1 MSSEAAITL
10 RGVAKTYRIYGK
22 PHHRLLQGLPWIGGT
37 RWFTEFQALRRI
49 DLQVAPGETVG
60 IIGRNGSGKST
71 LLQIICGTLNPTHG
85 EVVVN
90 GRIAALLELGAGFN
104 PEFTGRENVF
114 LNGAVLGLSRAEME
128 ARLEAILAF
137 ADIGDF
143 VDRPVKTYSS
153 GMYIRLAFA
162 VAISIEP
169 SVLIIDEAL
178 SVGDEAFQRK
188 CFARIEA
195 LKDSG
200 CTILFVS
207 HSAGSIVQ
215 LCDRAV
221 VIDDGEDIYTGPP
234 KDAVALYQRLLYAP
248 EDRRREI
255 RAEILGAAPGVDGTG
270 EAASQRLDQHPPF
283 VEHNDL
289 SGAERFDGDM
299 QAESTVEL
307 MTHGARIVHPHF
319 RNQAGREVNV
329 LIPDGEYT
337 YTYDVVFERD
347 ARNVHFGMMIRS
359 LAGVDLFGM
368 ASHAEGEGI
377 ELVSAGSRYT
387 VRFKLRSGLLPGTYF
402 TNAGVMGILDDGES
416 RFLHRILDALMFKIE
431 VKVTNRRKA
440 GFYDL
445 ALEPACEFVETQ
457 RSREVLR

>member
-1 MSSEAAITL
+1 MSSDAAIKI
-10 RGVAKTYRIYGK
+10 RGVSKTYRIYDK
-22 PHHRLLQGLPWIGGT
+22 PHHRLLQGMPWIGGT
-37 RWFTEFQALRRI
+37 RWYTEFQALRRI
-49 DLQVAPGETVG
+49 DLDVARGETVG

-71 LLQIICGTLNPTHG
+71 LLQIICGTLHPTAG
-85 EVVVN
+85 QVVVN

-128 ARLEAILAF
+128 SRLEGILAF
-137 ADIGDF
+137 ADIGEF

-162 VAISIEP
+162 VAISTEP
-169 SVLIIDEAL
+169 SVLVIDEAL

-195 LKDSG
+195 LKDGG

-221 VIDDGEDIYTGPP
+221 VIDDGESIYTGQP

-248 EDRRREI
+248 DDRRREI
-255 RAEILGAAPGVDGTG
+255 RAAIIDVRHGVIDGDG
-270 EAASQRLDQHPPF
+270 GLARPIDLESARVDP
-283 VEHNDL
+283 NDL
-289 SGAERFDGDM
+289 SEAERFDPAM
-299 QAESTVEL
+299 RAESTVEL

-319 RNQAGREVNV
+319 RNRDGREVNV
-329 LIPDGEYT
+329 LVPDGEYS
-337 YTYDVVFERD
+337 YTYDVVFEQD

-368 ASHAEGEGI
+368 ASHADGEGI
-377 ELVSAGSRYT
+377 EFVQAGSRYT
-387 VRFKLRSGLLPGTYF
+387 VQFKIRSGLLPGTYF
-402 TNAGVMGILDDGES
+402 TNAGVMGMIEDGES

-431 VKVTNRRKA
+431 VKATNRRKA

-445 ALEPACEFVETQ
+445 ALEPACEFLETS
-457 RSREVLR
+457 RSREVLQ

>member
-1 MSSEAAITL
+1 MSSDVAIKISHL
-10 RGVAKTYRIYGK
+10 AKTYRIYSK
-22 PHHRLLQGLPWIGGT
+22 PHHRLLQGLPMLGGA
-37 RWFTEFQALRRI
+37 RWYTEFHALRCV
-49 DLQVAPGETVG
+49 DLEVARGETVG

-71 LLQIICGTLNPTHG
+71 LLQIICGTLSATAG
-85 EVVVN
+85 TVAVS

-114 LNGAVLGLSRAEME
+114 LNGAVLGLGRAEME
-128 ARLEAILAF
+128 QRLEGILAF
-137 ADIGDF
+137 ADIGEF

-169 SVLIIDEAL
+169 NILIIDEAL

-195 LKDSG
+195 LKDNG

-221 VIDDGEDIYTGPP
+221 VIDDGESICTGQP

-255 RAEILGAAPGVDGTG
+255 REAIIHARHVPLLGDAKEQLPSPSMESAPVD
-270 EAASQRLDQHPPF
+270 D
-283 VEHNDL
+283 NDL
-289 SGAERFDGDM
+289 SDAERFDPAM
-299 QAESTVEL
+299 RAESTVEL
-307 MTHGARIVHPHF
+307 MSHGARIVHPHF
-319 RNQAGREVNV
+319 KNAKGSEVNV
-329 LIPDGEYT
+329 LMPDGEYV
-337 YTYDVVFERD
+337 YTYDVVFEED

-368 ASHAEGEGI
+368 ASHADGEGI
-377 ELVSAGSRYT
+377 DLVPAGSRYT
-387 VRFKLRSGLLPGTYF
+387 VRFRMRSGLLPGTYF
-402 TNAGVMGILDDGES
+402 TNAGVVGATEDGES

-431 VKVTNRRKA
+431 VKATNRRKA

-445 ALEPACEFVETQ
+445 ALEPACEYMEVARNPETF
-457 RSREVLR
+457 